1 MNKREKF
8 LIGSLLWFT
17 GLVLL
22 FVIIYF
28 LSIVKFNNAYMEEE
42 YHELPIFQKQIE
54 YAISPYLEEKDFK
67 SLEQYCRIFENTDV
81 KIKIFDK
88 DKKLI
93 VSSLANDKEAV
104 LYESQDLNADSQ
116 NKRKFDIIDRHKII
130 GLVKKVQPGSEAYY
144 LKLTVSEDDVMKILL
159 QAQHYLFLFILLFII
174 FFTSSIIY
182 IIQKL
187 RIPFNALQESVI
199 KIANGELDTEIKVP
213 KLELLEELAVCI
225 KKMAQRLK
233 NQINRLKQLEEYK
246 SDFIQN
252 VSHEIKTPITAINSA
267 IELLELKN
275 SNMNEQDKECY
286 EIILHQSKMLN
297 SLVNDILSLSEIEV
311 EKTCEHKNFKRF
323 LLNDVIESIVN
334 YTIHSDIKINLI
346 NKDIINVL
354 GDKELISR
362 AVSNL
367 LVNAVKYSK
376 LENVDVIISCVENFA
391 QIELRD
397 YGIGISREHIPFLF
411 DRFYRVDKAR
421 NRKNGG
427 TGLGLA
433 IVKNIIELHNGTID
447 VKSNLGE
454 GSNFIIRIP
463 MENA

>member
-1 MNKREKF
+1 
-8 LIGSLLWFT
+8 
-17 GLVLL
+17 
-22 FVIIYF
+22 
-28 LSIVKFNNAYMEEE
+28 
-42 YHELPIFQKQIE
+42 
-54 YAISPYLEEKDFK
+54 
-67 SLEQYCRIFENTDV
+67 
-81 KIKIFDK
+81 
-88 DKKLI
+88 
-93 VSSLANDKEAV
+93 
-104 LYESQDLNADSQ
+104 
-116 NKRKFDIIDRHKII
+116 
-130 GLVKKVQPGSEAYY
+130 
-144 LKLTVSEDDVMKILL
+144 
-159 QAQHYLFLFILLFII
+159 
-174 FFTSSIIY
+174 
-182 IIQKL
+182 
-187 RIPFNALQESVI
+187 
-199 KIANGELDTEIKVP
+199 
-213 KLELLEELAVCI
+213 
-225 KKMAQRLK
+225 
-233 NQINRLKQLEEYK
+233 
-246 SDFIQN
+246 
-252 VSHEIKTPITAINSA
+252 
-267 IELLELKN
+267 
-275 SNMNEQDKECY
+275 MNEQDKECY

-334 YTIHSDIKINLI
+334 YTIHSDIKINFI